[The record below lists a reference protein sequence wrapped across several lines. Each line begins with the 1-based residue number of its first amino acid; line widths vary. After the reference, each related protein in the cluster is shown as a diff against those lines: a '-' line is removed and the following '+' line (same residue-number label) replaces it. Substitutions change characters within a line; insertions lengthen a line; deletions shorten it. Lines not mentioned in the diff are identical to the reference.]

1 MPNIRLVTDSTADL
15 PKWFVDEYKVS
26 VIPLH
31 ITFPDGRTFLDG
43 VTVTPQEYNELLRNI
58 GDELPK
64 TSTPTKED
72 FQKVYRA
79 ILEEEPDCQII
90 SIHLSSGLSSTVS
103 VAETAARELSPE
115 IYVFD
120 SKNISFGMGLQLFE
134 AVKVIKEGAGA
145 SKVLERLRDVAEHTE
160 TMFCLDT
167 LENLY
172 KGGRIG
178 RVTAFFGSVLSIKPI
193 IHVKDGIYE
202 PFEKVRSQK
211 QSIQKMIDHASKLL
225 NGKVPAQVAV
235 IHGDCLE
242 MAEAL
247 KEKAEAAFG
256 RALTTFS
263 DTTPVVITHSGLGT
277 LGLTVCYL

>member
-1 MPNIRLVTDSTADL
+1 MHNIRLVTDSTADL
-15 PKWFVDEYKVS
+15 PKWFADENKVS
-26 VIPLH
+26 IIPLH

-43 VTVTPQEYNELLRNI
+43 VTVTPREYNELQ
-58 GDELPK
+58 
-64 TSTPTKED
+64 ED
-72 FQKVYRA
+72 
-79 ILEEEPDCQII
+79 PGCQII
-90 SIHLSSGLSSTVS
+90 SIHLSSHLSSTVS
-103 VAETAARELSPE
+103 VAETAAREISPE

-134 AVKVIKEGAGA
+134 AVKVIQVGADVNQ
-145 SKVLERLRDVAEHTE
+145 VLKHLRDVSSHTE

-178 RVTAFFGSVLSIKPI
+178 RVTAFIGSVLNIKPI
-193 IHVKDGIYE
+193 IHVKDGVYE

-211 QSIQKMIDHASKLL
+211 QSIQKMIDQAAKLL
-225 NGKVPAQVAV
+225 NGKVPAQIAV

-256 RALTTFS
+256 RALTTFG

>member
-115 IYVFD
+115 IYVFGCSFSRP
-120 SKNISFGMGLQLFE
+120 SK
-134 AVKVIKEGAGA
+134 
-145 SKVLERLRDVAEHTE
+145 
-160 TMFCLDT
+160 
-167 LENLY
+167 
-172 KGGRIG
+172 
-178 RVTAFFGSVLSIKPI
+178 
-193 IHVKDGIYE
+193 
-202 PFEKVRSQK
+202 
-211 QSIQKMIDHASKLL
+211 
-225 NGKVPAQVAV
+225 
-235 IHGDCLE
+235 
-242 MAEAL
+242 
-247 KEKAEAAFG
+247 
-256 RALTTFS
+256 
-263 DTTPVVITHSGLGT
+263 
-277 LGLTVCYL
+277 

>member
-103 VAETAARELSPE
+103 VAETAARELSP
-115 IYVFD
+115 
-120 SKNISFGMGLQLFE
+120 
-134 AVKVIKEGAGA
+134 
-145 SKVLERLRDVAEHTE
+145 
-160 TMFCLDT
+160 
-167 LENLY
+167 
-172 KGGRIG
+172 
-178 RVTAFFGSVLSIKPI
+178 
-193 IHVKDGIYE
+193 
-202 PFEKVRSQK
+202 
-211 QSIQKMIDHASKLL
+211 
-225 NGKVPAQVAV
+225 
-235 IHGDCLE
+235 
-242 MAEAL
+242 
-247 KEKAEAAFG
+247 
-256 RALTTFS
+256 
-263 DTTPVVITHSGLGT
+263 
-277 LGLTVCYL
+277 

>member
-1 MPNIRLVTDSTADL
+1 MHNIRLVTDSTADL
-15 PKWFVDEYKVS
+15 PKWFTDENKVS
-26 VIPLH
+26 IIPLH

-43 VTVTPQEYNELLRNI
+43 VTVTPREYNELLRGI
-58 GDELPK
+58 GNELPK

-72 FQKVYRA
+72 FQNVYRS
-79 ILEEEPDCQII
+79 ILQEDPGCQII
-90 SIHLSSGLSSTVS
+90 SIHLSSHLSSTVS
-103 VAETAARELSPE
+103 VAETAAREISPE

-134 AVKVIKEGAGA
+134 AVKVIQEGADVNQ
-145 SKVLERLRDVAEHTE
+145 VLKHLRDVSSHTE

-178 RVTAFFGSVLSIKPI
+178 RVTAFIGSVLNIKPI
-193 IHVKDGIYE
+193 IHVKDGVYE

-211 QSIQKMIDHASKLL
+211 QSIQKMIDQAAKLL
-225 NGKVPAQVAV
+225 NGKVPAQIAV

-256 RALTTFS
+256 RALTTFG

>member
-1 MPNIRLVTDSTADL
+1 MRKIRLVTDSTADL
-15 PKWFVDEYKVS
+15 PQWFIEKYKVS
-26 VIPLH
+26 VVPLH

-43 VTVTPQEYNELLRNI
+43 VTVSPREYNQLLREV

-79 ILEEEPDCQII
+79 ILAEDPDCQII
-90 SIHLSSGLSSTVS
+90 SVHLSSGLSSTVS

-115 IYVFD
+115 IYIFD

-134 AVKVIKEGAGA
+134 AVKVIQEGADVPA
-145 SKVLERLRDVAEHTE
+145 VLAHLRAVADHTE

-193 IHVKDGIYE
+193 IHVKNGIYE

-211 QSIQKMIDHASKLL
+211 QSIQKMIDRSLSLL
-225 NGKVPAQVAV
+225 NGKTPVQVAV

-242 MAEAL
+242 LAETL
-247 KEKAEAAFG
+247 KAKAEAAFG
-256 RALTTFS
+256 RALTTFG